1 VVDVDRSRKRE
12 QALGNRYKAL
22 KVRERKEGLVER
34 PLSNRTINKTSTR
47 LREIRGAQ
55 RGRRR

>member
-1 VVDVDRSRKRE
+1 VDRSRKRE
-12 QALGNRYKAL
+12 QALGDRYKAL